1 MAISLRNS
9 LTYKLNTYLNLKLF
23 SLAALGGIGVG
34 SAVVFIRT
42 LVGHIQILLFGVNI
56 NAQSATNAP
65 WERIVGVTTV
75 GGLILG
81 FFLLLIGRY
90 GRLTPVDPIEA
101 NAIEG
106 GKMSFLDSLSFVGLS
121 IVSISIGGS
130 VGFEAAMTQ
139 LGAGTL
145 SAIGQCLKLERQELR
160 LLVSCGTGA
169 GIAAIFGAPLA
180 GTFYALE
187 LVVGGYATRALMP
200 TLLASA
206 LSSFMV
212 YIFLGYE
219 PLFKANITEH
229 LTLWHFPLAI
239 FIGFMSAIIGIIVMR
254 GTTGFESLLKRLCI
268 PAYIKPAIGGFLLGV
283 IALIV
288 PQVMGPGHYAINEI
302 LAGSKMLNIIII
314 ILLAKIAA
322 SVVCVGSGFR
332 GGLFSASLLLGAI
345 LGCIIHYLIVVPIFG
360 DTIPLDLTIVAG
372 MSGVA
377 ASIIG
382 TPAAI
387 ILLVLETANLNLG
400 VFSTI
405 VTVIVASLLTRYLF
419 GYSFSTWRFHI
430 RGSDITGPQ
439 DIGRLKALTFGDLPL
454 IKLPVIAADTAI
466 PEAAAIA
473 TQAQVNYL
481 AIKDN
486 KERFIGLI
494 NYSVLATELE
504 KATPLSL
511 YNLIEKNIPC
521 VYQKE
526 SIVDYVDSVKE
537 NKIKRL
543 AVIDEHQH
551 FIGLVSEVSILRR
564 YLIEILAVQEAE
576 LEQFDHKTNH

>member
-9 LTYKLNTYLNLKLF
+9 LTYKLNSYLNLKLF

-34 SAVVFIRT
+34 CAVVFIRT
-42 LVGHIQILLFGVNI
+42 LVSHIQIFLFGVNV
-56 NAQSATNAP
+56 NAQSATNVA
-65 WERIVGVTTV
+65 WERITGVTTI

-81 FFLLLIGRY
+81 FFLLLISRY

-101 NAIEG
+101 NAVEG

-121 IVSISIGGS
+121 IASISIGGS

-145 SAIGQCLKLERQELR
+145 STIGQRLKLERQELR

-212 YIFLGYE
+212 YMFLGYE
-219 PLFKANITEH
+219 PLFKAHITEH

-254 GTTGFESLLKRLCI
+254 GTTSFESILKRLHI
-268 PAYIKPAIGGFLLGV
+268 PAFLKPAIGGFLLGL
-283 IALIV
+283 IALII
-288 PQVMGPGHYAINEI
+288 PQVMGPGHYAINEM
-302 LAGSKMLNIIII
+302 LAGSKILSITILM
-314 ILLAKIAA
+314 LLAKIAA
-322 SVVCVGSGFR
+322 SIVCVGSGFR

-345 LGCIIHYLIVVPIFG
+345 LGCIIHYLIVLPIFG
-360 DTIPLDLTIVAG
+360 DAIPLDLTVVAG

-382 TPAAI
+382 TPSAI

-400 VFSTI
+400 VFST
-405 VTVIVASLLTRYLF
+405 VVSVIVASLLTRYLF

-439 DIGRLKALTFGDLPL
+439 DIGRLKALTFNDLPL
-454 IKLPVIAADTAI
+454 IKLPSLKADTPI
-466 PEAAAIA
+466 SEAALIA
-473 TQAQVNYL
+473 NRAQVNYL
-481 AIKDN
+481 AITDNKDN
-486 KERFIGLI
+486 FIGLI
-494 NYSVLATELE
+494 AQQILATELG
-504 KATPLSL
+504 KPVPLSL
-511 YNLIEKNIPC
+511 YNLIEKKIPC

-526 SIVDYVDSVKE
+526 SIVNYVDSIKE

-543 AVIDEHQH
+543 AVINEHKH

-564 YLIEILAVQEAE
+564 YLIEVLAVQEAE
-576 LEQFDHKTNH
+576 LEQLTPKS

>member
-9 LTYKLNTYLNLKLF
+9 SLTTKINTYLNLKLF
-23 SLAALGGIGVG
+23 SLAAIGGIAIG
-34 SAVVFIRT
+34 SAVAFIRT
-42 LVGHIQILLFGVNI
+42 LVGYIQIILFGVEVNTH
-56 NAQSATNAP
+56 SANTS
-65 WERIVGVTTV
+65 WERILIVTTL
-75 GGLILG
+75 GGLFLG
-81 FFLLLIGRY
+81 FLLVLIGRY

-101 NAIEG
+101 NAVNG
-106 GKMSFLDSLSFVGLS
+106 GKMSLIDSLSFVGLS

-139 LGAGTL
+139 LGSGTL
-145 SAIGQCLKLERQELR
+145 STIGQRLKLDRQELR
-160 LLVSCGTGA
+160 MLVSCGTGA

-219 PLFKANITEH
+219 PLFKANIAENP
-229 LTLWHFPLAI
+229 TLWHFPLAI
-239 FIGFMSAIIGIIVMR
+239 FTGFLAALVGIIVMR
-254 GTTGFESLLKRLCI
+254 GTTGFESLLKKQKI
-268 PAYIKPAIGGFLLGV
+268 PAFLKPVIGGFLLGLL
-283 IALIV
+283 ALIV
-288 PQVMGPGHYAINEI
+288 PQVMGPGHYGINEI
-302 LAGSKMLNIIII
+302 LAGSKMLKVTVL
-314 ILLAKIAA
+314 ILVAKILA

-332 GGLFSASLLLGAI
+332 GGLFSASLFLGAI
-345 LGCIIHYLIVVPIFG
+345 LGCIIHYVITIPLFG
-360 DTIPLDLTIVAG
+360 NIIPLDLTVVAG

-387 ILLVLETANLNLG
+387 ILLLLETANLNLG

-405 VTVIVASLLTRYLF
+405 VTVIVSSLLTRYFF

-454 IKLPVIAADTAI
+454 IKLPSIMSNTSIA
-466 PEAAAIA
+466 EAAEIA
-473 TQAQVNYL
+473 HRVQAQYL

-486 KERFIGLI
+486 KGKFIGLTS
-494 NYSVLATELE
+494 NQLVTLELG
-504 KATPLSL
+504 KASPLSL
-511 YNLIEKNIPC
+511 CNLIEKNIPC

-526 SIVDYVDSVKE
+526 SIVKYVDSIKE
-537 NKIKRL
+537 NKIKSL
-543 AVIDEHQH
+543 AVIDQNQH
-551 FIGLVSEVSILRR
+551 FIGLVSQVSILRR
-564 YLIEILAVQEAE
+564 YLTEILAVQEEE
-576 LEQFDHKTNH
+576 LEQFGQKS